1 MNPALGLGVLR
12 QRAAVA
18 GLPRIAAARQARSYA
33 TKQPSPVV
41 SSLFSPVLIIIHP
54 LSVLTA
60 VCKVLVLAVFTYQVA
75 YWTWTKLEA
84 DEHRAE
90 ADATIA
96 ALESTVNEYKKTKD
110 GKKDMP

>member
-12 QRAAVA
+12 RRAAAAVR
-18 GLPRIAAARQARSYA
+18 LPGGGAMRQARSYA
-33 TKQPSPVV
+33 TKQPSPVAQ
-41 SSLFSPVLIIIHP
+41 FYKTFTRPIG
-54 LSVLTA
+54 
-60 VCKVLVLAVFTYQVA
+60 KVLVLAVFTYQVA
-75 YWTWTKLEA
+75 YWTWNKLEA

-96 ALESTVNEYKKTKD
+96 ALESTVNEYQKTKD

>member
-12 QRAAVA
+12 RRAAAAVV
-18 GLPRIAAARQARSYA
+18 PRIAAARQARSYA
-33 TKQPSPVV
+33 TKQPSPVAQ
-41 SSLFSPVLIIIHP
+41 FYKTFTRPIG
-54 LSVLTA
+54 
-60 VCKVLVLAVFTYQVA
+60 KVLVLAVFTYQVA

-110 GKKDMP
+110 GNKDMP

>member
-12 QRAAVA
+12 RRAA
-18 GLPRIAAARQARSYA
+18 AAVRSPGGGALRQARSYA
-33 TKQPSPVV
+33 TKQPSPVAQ
-41 SSLFSPVLIIIHP
+41 FYKTFTRPIG
-54 LSVLTA
+54 
-60 VCKVLVLAVFTYQVA
+60 KVLVLAVFTYQVA

-96 ALESTVNEYKKTKD
+96 ALESTVNEYQKTKD

>member
-1 MNPALGLGVLR
+1 MNPALGLSVLR
-12 QRAAVA
+12 RRAAAAAV
-18 GLPRIAAARQARSYA
+18 PRIAAARQARSYA
-33 TKQPSPVV
+33 TKQPSPVAQ
-41 SSLFSPVLIIIHP
+41 FYKTFTRPIG
-54 LSVLTA
+54 
-60 VCKVLVLAVFTYQVA
+60 KVLVLAVFTYQVA

>member
-33 TKQPSPVV
+33 TKQPSPVAQ
-41 SSLFSPVLIIIHP
+41 FYKTFTRPIG
-54 LSVLTA
+54 
-60 VCKVLVLAVFTYQVA
+60 KVLVLAVFTYQVA